1 MRKFPLLT
9 LCLVYPLNLNWLSLP
24 AAAAPLPENSGAI
37 NVKDLGAKGDGAT
50 DDTKAIQQ
58 ALQGA
63 NKLVYIPNGTYL
75 VCGTLEWGKP
85 HKRIVL
91 EGQNRDRTIIRLQDK
106 CPRFDNRQQPKP
118 VITTFE
124 GKSTGEAFRNAIY
137 DLTVDVGTGNP
148 GAIAIRFL
156 NNNQGGIRNV
166 NLVSSDPKRR
176 GAIGLALTKA
186 WPGPGLIKNVKIVG
200 FDYGVKIQ
208 HPEYSMVFENLTLQ
222 NQKTAGIENRGN
234 ILSIRRLT
242 SENSVPVIQN
252 LGDDRGLVVVVNG
265 NFSGGS
271 AKSVAI
277 DNRRGVLYT
286 RNIEASGYKAAI
298 KNGNKVI
305 AQNAVREFISQDT
318 PNLFSTDKTS
328 LQLPIQEVPT
338 VPEDD
343 FSNWASITDYGAT
356 TGFKKDSTKAIQKA
370 IDSGK
375 TTIYFPKGQYLVTD
389 TIRIRGNVRRII
401 GMESAILAKGNA
413 FNDPKKPVFR
423 LEDGEQSVVVVERLW
438 AQYGFNAKY
447 WIEQA
452 SSRTLVLRNSI
463 VGPYRNTVAGRLFI
477 EDVAARSWEFNQQ
490 EVWARQLNA
499 ENNGRKVLNNGGK
512 LWILGFKTEKPGTAI
527 ETING
532 GKTELLGGLLYPASS
547 RIPTDQ
553 PAFLSQESQISV
565 VIAESQYGR
574 GGRYQTLIRET
585 RNGETRNLENNALPR
600 RGGGSVI
607 PLYPGSK
614 ELAPVNNKANSA
626 ETKSSLLG
634 IKFGTAKMAI
644 ALQ

>member
-1 MRKFPLLT
+1 MRKSHLLT
-9 LCLVYPLNLNWLSLP
+9 LCLICLLSFNWLPLP
-24 AAAAPLPENSGAI
+24 AAAAPLPENSGAVNI
-37 NVKDLGAKGDGAT
+37 RNLGAKGDGVT

-85 HKRIVL
+85 QKRIVL
-91 EGQNRDRTIIRLQDK
+91 EGQSRDRTVIRLQDK
-106 CPRFDNRQQPKP
+106 CPGFDNRDRPKP

-137 DLTVDVGTGNP
+137 DLTVDVGSGNL

-166 NLVSSDPKRR
+166 NLVSSDPKLR
-176 GAIGLALTKA
+176 GAVGLALTKA

-208 HPEYSMVFENLTLQ
+208 HPEYGMVFENLTLQ
-222 NQKTAGIENRGN
+222 NQKNAGIENRGN
-234 ILSIRRLT
+234 ILSIRRLV

-252 LGDDRGLVVVVNG
+252 LGDDRGLIVVVNG

-271 AKSVAI
+271 SKRVAI

-286 RNIEASGYKAAI
+286 RNLEASGYKAAI
-298 KNGNKVI
+298 AIGDRRITENS
-305 AQNAVREFISQDT
+305 VREFISQDL
-318 PNLFSTDKTS
+318 PSLFSTAKTS

-343 FSNWASITDYGAT
+343 FSNWASITDYGAE
-356 TGFKKDSTKAIQKA
+356 TGLKKDATKAIQKA

-375 TTIYFPKGQYLVTD
+375 TTVYFPKGQYLVTN

-413 FNDPKKPVFR
+413 FNDSETPVFR
-423 LEDGEQSVVVVERLW
+423 LEDGEQNVVVLERLW

-447 WIEQA
+447 WVEQA
-452 SSRTLVLRNSI
+452 SSRTLVLRNVTI
-463 VGPYRNTVAGRLFI
+463 GPYRNTVPGRLFI
-477 EDVAARSWEFNQQ
+477 EDVTGKFWEFNQQ
-490 EVWARQLNA
+490 EVWARQLNS
-499 ENNGRKVLNNGGK
+499 ENNGRKILNNGGK
-512 LWILGFKTEKPGTAI
+512 LWILGLKTEKAGTAI

-532 GKTELLGGLLYPASS
+532 GKTEVLGGLLYPASAQV
-547 RIPTDQ
+547 PAEQ
-553 PAFLSQESQISV
+553 PAFLNQESQISV
-565 VIAESQYGR
+565 AIAESQHGR
-574 GGRYQTLIRET
+574 GGRYQTLVREIQ
-585 RNGETRNLENNALPR
+585 NGETRNLENNAVPR

-614 ELAPVNNKANSA
+614 QLDSLNNKVKG
-626 ETKSSLLG
+626 EEKKCTFFG
-634 IKFGTAKMAI
+634 IKIF
-644 ALQ
+644 